1 MIELKYI
8 LVKKLKMG
16 QRTLGQAIYFSYTS
30 VNLRMDNGYR
40 VTVCSLD

>member
-8 LVKKLKMG
+8 LVEELKMG
-16 QRTLGQAIYFSYTS
+16 QRTLGQALYFSYTS

-40 VTVCSLD
+40 VTVRSLG